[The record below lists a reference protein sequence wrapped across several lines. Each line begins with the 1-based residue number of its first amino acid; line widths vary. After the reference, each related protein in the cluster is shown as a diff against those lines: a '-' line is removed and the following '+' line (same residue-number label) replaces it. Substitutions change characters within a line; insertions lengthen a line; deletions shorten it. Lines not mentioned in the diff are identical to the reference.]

1 MGLDIL
7 AFVVPIILILVVVVI
22 FLSFVPLGLWISAI
36 SAGVKVSIFSL
47 VGMRLRRVRADKI
60 IRPLIK
66 AQKAGMNVNA
76 NQLESHL
83 LSGGRVDNV
92 VDALIA
98 AHRANLDLSF
108 ERAAAIDLAGRN
120 VFEAVRMSVTPKI
133 IETPWISA
141 VAIDGIEVKVIAKVT
156 VRANLARLV
165 GGAGE
170 ETIIARVGEGIVTTV
185 GSSQSHKS
193 VLENPDLISRTVLAK
208 GLDSGDMLL
217 KAEVEITDEDTFAT
231 IHDKMAVTG
240 ANLLLDTLDQLEA
253 GTLERIPQDHD
264 AATYVP
270 MITKETGHIDWSKNR
285 QDIINLIRGLNP
297 VPAAYTI
304 YEEEVLKIFGASLS
318 DVQANS
324 AANGEIVAVVKKGFV
339 VKCGDGCLLIT
350 EVQARGG
357 KRMMTDAYL
366 RGHAMKEGILLQ

>member
-1 MGLDIL
+1 MRVIFMGTPDFAVPSLEAL
-7 AFVVPIILILVVVVI
+7 LTKHEVVLVVTQPDKPKGRGKKMVPTPVKACALEHGI
-22 FLSFVPLGLWISAI
+22 PVLQPEKVKEPEFVEQ
-36 SAGVKVSIFSL
+36 
-47 VGMRLRRVRADKI
+47 LRS
-60 IRPLIK
+60 
-66 AQKAGMNVNA
+66 N
-76 NQLESHL
+76 E
-83 LSGGRVDNV
+83 
-92 VDALIA
+92 
-98 AHRANLDLSF
+98 
-108 ERAAAIDLAGRN
+108 
-120 VFEAVRMSVTPKI
+120 
-133 IETPWISA
+133 
-141 VAIDGIEVKVIAKVT
+141 
-156 VRANLARLV
+156 
-165 GGAGE
+165 
-170 ETIIARVGEGIVTTV
+170 
-185 GSSQSHKS
+185 
-193 VLENPDLISRTVLAK
+193 PDLIAVTAFGQILSEPILEMPKYGCINVHGSLLPKYRGAAPMQWSIIDGEKVTGITTMYMAK

-264 AATYVP
+264 AATYAP

-304 YEEEVLKIFGASLS
+304 YEEEVLKIFGAVIS
-318 DVQANS
+318 DVQADD

>member
-1 MGLDIL
+1 MRVIFMGTPDFAVPSLEAL
-7 AFVVPIILILVVVVI
+7 LTKHEVVLVVTQPDKPKGRGKKMVPTPVKACALEHGI
-22 FLSFVPLGLWISAI
+22 PVLQPEKVKEPEFVEQ
-36 SAGVKVSIFSL
+36 
-47 VGMRLRRVRADKI
+47 LRSY
-60 IRPLIK
+60 
-66 AQKAGMNVNA
+66 
-76 NQLESHL
+76 E
-83 LSGGRVDNV
+83 
-92 VDALIA
+92 
-98 AHRANLDLSF
+98 
-108 ERAAAIDLAGRN
+108 
-120 VFEAVRMSVTPKI
+120 
-133 IETPWISA
+133 
-141 VAIDGIEVKVIAKVT
+141 
-156 VRANLARLV
+156 
-165 GGAGE
+165 
-170 ETIIARVGEGIVTTV
+170 
-185 GSSQSHKS
+185 
-193 VLENPDLISRTVLAK
+193 PDLIAVTAFGQILSEPILEMPKYGCINVHGSLLPKYRGAAPMQWSIIDGEKVTGITTMYMAK

-264 AATYVP
+264 AATYAP

-304 YEEEVLKIFGASLS
+304 YEEEVLKIFGAVIS
-318 DVQANS
+318 DVQADD

-357 KRMMTDAYL
+357 KRIMTDAYL

>member
-1 MGLDIL
+1 MRVIFMGTPDFAVPSLEALL
-7 AFVVPIILILVVVVI
+7 AKHEVVLVVTQPDKPKGRGKKMVPTPVKACALEHGI
-22 FLSFVPLGLWISAI
+22 PVLQPEKVKEPEFVEQ
-36 SAGVKVSIFSL
+36 
-47 VGMRLRRVRADKI
+47 LRSY
-60 IRPLIK
+60 
-66 AQKAGMNVNA
+66 
-76 NQLESHL
+76 E
-83 LSGGRVDNV
+83 
-92 VDALIA
+92 
-98 AHRANLDLSF
+98 
-108 ERAAAIDLAGRN
+108 
-120 VFEAVRMSVTPKI
+120 
-133 IETPWISA
+133 
-141 VAIDGIEVKVIAKVT
+141 
-156 VRANLARLV
+156 
-165 GGAGE
+165 
-170 ETIIARVGEGIVTTV
+170 
-185 GSSQSHKS
+185 
-193 VLENPDLISRTVLAK
+193 PDLIAVTAFGQILSEPILEMPKYGCINVHGSLLPKYRGAAPMQWSIIDGEKVTGITTMYMAK

-264 AATYVP
+264 AATYAP

-304 YEEEVLKIFGASLS
+304 YEEEVLKIFGAVVS
-318 DVQANS
+318 DVQADG

-366 RGHAMKEGILLQ
+366 RGHAVKEGILLQ

>member
-1 MGLDIL
+1 MRVIFMGTPDFAVPSLEAL
-7 AFVVPIILILVVVVI
+7 LTKHEVVLVVTQPDKPKGRGKKMVPTPVKACALEHGI
-22 FLSFVPLGLWISAI
+22 PVLQPEKVKEPEFVEQ
-36 SAGVKVSIFSL
+36 
-47 VGMRLRRVRADKI
+47 LRSY
-60 IRPLIK
+60 
-66 AQKAGMNVNA
+66 
-76 NQLESHL
+76 E
-83 LSGGRVDNV
+83 
-92 VDALIA
+92 
-98 AHRANLDLSF
+98 
-108 ERAAAIDLAGRN
+108 
-120 VFEAVRMSVTPKI
+120 
-133 IETPWISA
+133 
-141 VAIDGIEVKVIAKVT
+141 
-156 VRANLARLV
+156 
-165 GGAGE
+165 
-170 ETIIARVGEGIVTTV
+170 
-185 GSSQSHKS
+185 
-193 VLENPDLISRTVLAK
+193 PDLIAVTAFGQILSEPILEMPKYGCINVHGSLLPKYRGAAPMQWSIIDGEKVTGITTMYMAK

-217 KAEVEITDEDTFAT
+217 KAEAEITDEDTFAT

-253 GTLERIPQDHD
+253 GSLERIPQDHD
-264 AATYVP
+264 AATYAP

-304 YEEEVLKIFGASLS
+304 YEEEVLKIFGAVIS
-318 DVQANS
+318 DVQADD

>member
-1 MGLDIL
+1 MRVIFMGTPDFAVPSLEAL
-7 AFVVPIILILVVVVI
+7 LTKHEVVLVVTQPDKPKGRGKKMVPTPVKACALEHGI
-22 FLSFVPLGLWISAI
+22 PVLQPEKVKEPEFVEQ
-36 SAGVKVSIFSL
+36 
-47 VGMRLRRVRADKI
+47 LRSY
-60 IRPLIK
+60 
-66 AQKAGMNVNA
+66 
-76 NQLESHL
+76 E
-83 LSGGRVDNV
+83 
-92 VDALIA
+92 
-98 AHRANLDLSF
+98 
-108 ERAAAIDLAGRN
+108 
-120 VFEAVRMSVTPKI
+120 
-133 IETPWISA
+133 
-141 VAIDGIEVKVIAKVT
+141 
-156 VRANLARLV
+156 
-165 GGAGE
+165 
-170 ETIIARVGEGIVTTV
+170 
-185 GSSQSHKS
+185 
-193 VLENPDLISRTVLAK
+193 PDLIAVTAFGQILSEPILEMPKYGCINVHGSLLPKYRGAAPMQWSIIDGEKVTGITTMYMAK

-264 AATYVP
+264 AATYAP

-304 YEEEVLKIFGASLS
+304 YEEEVLKIFGAVIS
-318 DVQANS
+318 DVQADD

-339 VKCGDGCLLIT
+339 VKCGDGCLRIT

>member
-1 MGLDIL
+1 MKIVFMGTPEFAVPCLERLIQDGHEVSGVFTQPDKPKGRGKKMVPTPVKACALEHGIPVL
-7 AFVVPIILILVVVVI
+7 QPEKVKEPEFVEQ
-22 FLSFVPLGLWISAI
+22 
-36 SAGVKVSIFSL
+36 
-47 VGMRLRRVRADKI
+47 LRSY
-60 IRPLIK
+60 
-66 AQKAGMNVNA
+66 
-76 NQLESHL
+76 E
-83 LSGGRVDNV
+83 
-92 VDALIA
+92 
-98 AHRANLDLSF
+98 
-108 ERAAAIDLAGRN
+108 
-120 VFEAVRMSVTPKI
+120 
-133 IETPWISA
+133 
-141 VAIDGIEVKVIAKVT
+141 
-156 VRANLARLV
+156 
-165 GGAGE
+165 
-170 ETIIARVGEGIVTTV
+170 
-185 GSSQSHKS
+185 
-193 VLENPDLISRTVLAK
+193 PDLIAVTAFGQILSEPILEMPKYGCINVHGSLLPKYRGAAPMQWSIIDGEKVTGITTMYMAK

-264 AATYVP
+264 AATYAP

-285 QDIINLIRGLNP
+285 QDIINLI
-297 VPAAYTI
+297 
-304 YEEEVLKIFGASLS
+304 S
-318 DVQANS
+318 DVQADS

>member
-1 MGLDIL
+1 MRVIFMGTPDFAVPSLEAL
-7 AFVVPIILILVVVVI
+7 LTKHEVVLVVTQPDKPKGRGKKMVPTPVKACALEHGI
-22 FLSFVPLGLWISAI
+22 PVLQPEKVKEPEFVEQ
-36 SAGVKVSIFSL
+36 
-47 VGMRLRRVRADKI
+47 LRSY
-60 IRPLIK
+60 
-66 AQKAGMNVNA
+66 
-76 NQLESHL
+76 E
-83 LSGGRVDNV
+83 
-92 VDALIA
+92 
-98 AHRANLDLSF
+98 
-108 ERAAAIDLAGRN
+108 
-120 VFEAVRMSVTPKI
+120 
-133 IETPWISA
+133 
-141 VAIDGIEVKVIAKVT
+141 
-156 VRANLARLV
+156 
-165 GGAGE
+165 
-170 ETIIARVGEGIVTTV
+170 
-185 GSSQSHKS
+185 
-193 VLENPDLISRTVLAK
+193 PDLIAVTAFGQILSEPILEMPKYGCINVHGSLLPKYRGAAPMQWSIIDGEKVTGITTMYMAK
-208 GLDSGDMLL
+208 DLDSGDMLL

-264 AATYVP
+264 AATYAP

-304 YEEEVLKIFGASLS
+304 YEEEVLKIFGAVIS
-318 DVQANS
+318 DVQADG

>member
-1 MGLDIL
+1 MRVIFMGTPDFAVPSLEAL
-7 AFVVPIILILVVVVI
+7 LTKHEVVLVVTQPDKPKGRGKKMVPTPVKACALEHSI
-22 FLSFVPLGLWISAI
+22 PVLQPEKVKEPEFVEQ
-36 SAGVKVSIFSL
+36 
-47 VGMRLRRVRADKI
+47 LRSY
-60 IRPLIK
+60 
-66 AQKAGMNVNA
+66 
-76 NQLESHL
+76 E
-83 LSGGRVDNV
+83 
-92 VDALIA
+92 
-98 AHRANLDLSF
+98 
-108 ERAAAIDLAGRN
+108 
-120 VFEAVRMSVTPKI
+120 
-133 IETPWISA
+133 
-141 VAIDGIEVKVIAKVT
+141 
-156 VRANLARLV
+156 
-165 GGAGE
+165 
-170 ETIIARVGEGIVTTV
+170 
-185 GSSQSHKS
+185 
-193 VLENPDLISRTVLAK
+193 PDLIAVTAFGQILSEPILEMPKYGCINVHGSLLPKYRGAAPMQWSIIDGEKVTGITTMYMAK

-264 AATYVP
+264 AATYAP

>member
-1 MGLDIL
+1 MRVIFMGTPDFAVPSLEAL
-7 AFVVPIILILVVVVI
+7 LTKHEVVLVVTQPDKPKGRGKKMVPTPVKACALEHGI
-22 FLSFVPLGLWISAI
+22 PVLQPEKVKEPEFVEQ
-36 SAGVKVSIFSL
+36 
-47 VGMRLRRVRADKI
+47 LRSY
-60 IRPLIK
+60 
-66 AQKAGMNVNA
+66 
-76 NQLESHL
+76 E
-83 LSGGRVDNV
+83 
-92 VDALIA
+92 
-98 AHRANLDLSF
+98 
-108 ERAAAIDLAGRN
+108 
-120 VFEAVRMSVTPKI
+120 
-133 IETPWISA
+133 
-141 VAIDGIEVKVIAKVT
+141 
-156 VRANLARLV
+156 
-165 GGAGE
+165 
-170 ETIIARVGEGIVTTV
+170 
-185 GSSQSHKS
+185 
-193 VLENPDLISRTVLAK
+193 PDLIAVTAFGQILSEPILEMPKYGCINVHGSLLPKYRGAAPMQWSIIDGEKVTGITTMYMAK

-264 AATYVP
+264 AATYAP

-304 YEEEVLKIFGASLS
+304 YEEGVLKIFGAALS
-318 DVQANS
+318 DVQADS

>member
-1 MGLDIL
+1 MRVIFMGTPDFAVPSLEAL
-7 AFVVPIILILVVVVI
+7 LTKHEVVLVVTQPDKPKGRGKKMVPTPVKACALEHGI
-22 FLSFVPLGLWISAI
+22 PVLQPEKVKEPEFVEQ
-36 SAGVKVSIFSL
+36 
-47 VGMRLRRVRADKI
+47 LRSY
-60 IRPLIK
+60 
-66 AQKAGMNVNA
+66 
-76 NQLESHL
+76 E
-83 LSGGRVDNV
+83 
-92 VDALIA
+92 
-98 AHRANLDLSF
+98 
-108 ERAAAIDLAGRN
+108 
-120 VFEAVRMSVTPKI
+120 
-133 IETPWISA
+133 
-141 VAIDGIEVKVIAKVT
+141 
-156 VRANLARLV
+156 
-165 GGAGE
+165 
-170 ETIIARVGEGIVTTV
+170 
-185 GSSQSHKS
+185 
-193 VLENPDLISRTVLAK
+193 PDLIAVTAFGQILSEPILEMPKYGCINVHGSLLPKYRGAAPMQWSIIDGEKVTGITTMYMAK

-264 AATYVP
+264 AATYAP

-304 YEEEVLKIFGASLS
+304 YEEEVLKIFGAVIS
-318 DVQANS
+318 DVQADG

>member
-1 MGLDIL
+1 MRVIFMGTPDFAVPSLEAL
-7 AFVVPIILILVVVVI
+7 LTKHEVVLVVTQPDKPKGRGKKMVPTPVKACALEHGI
-22 FLSFVPLGLWISAI
+22 PVLQPEKVKEPEFVEQ
-36 SAGVKVSIFSL
+36 
-47 VGMRLRRVRADKI
+47 LRSY
-60 IRPLIK
+60 
-66 AQKAGMNVNA
+66 
-76 NQLESHL
+76 E
-83 LSGGRVDNV
+83 
-92 VDALIA
+92 
-98 AHRANLDLSF
+98 
-108 ERAAAIDLAGRN
+108 
-120 VFEAVRMSVTPKI
+120 
-133 IETPWISA
+133 
-141 VAIDGIEVKVIAKVT
+141 
-156 VRANLARLV
+156 
-165 GGAGE
+165 
-170 ETIIARVGEGIVTTV
+170 
-185 GSSQSHKS
+185 
-193 VLENPDLISRTVLAK
+193 PDLIAVTAFGQILSEPILEMPKYGCINVHGSLLPKYRGAAPMQWSIIDGEKVTGITTMYMAK

-264 AATYVP
+264 AATYAP

-304 YEEEVLKIFGASLS
+304 YKEEVLKIFGAVIS
-318 DVQANS
+318 DVQADD

>member
-1 MGLDIL
+1 MRVIFMGTPDFAVPSLEAL
-7 AFVVPIILILVVVVI
+7 LTKHEVVLVVTQPDKPKGRGKKMVPTPVKACALEHGI
-22 FLSFVPLGLWISAI
+22 PVLQPEKVKEPEFVEQ
-36 SAGVKVSIFSL
+36 
-47 VGMRLRRVRADKI
+47 LRSY
-60 IRPLIK
+60 
-66 AQKAGMNVNA
+66 
-76 NQLESHL
+76 E
-83 LSGGRVDNV
+83 
-92 VDALIA
+92 
-98 AHRANLDLSF
+98 
-108 ERAAAIDLAGRN
+108 
-120 VFEAVRMSVTPKI
+120 
-133 IETPWISA
+133 
-141 VAIDGIEVKVIAKVT
+141 
-156 VRANLARLV
+156 
-165 GGAGE
+165 
-170 ETIIARVGEGIVTTV
+170 
-185 GSSQSHKS
+185 
-193 VLENPDLISRTVLAK
+193 PDLIAVTAFGQILSEPILEMPKYGCINVHGSLLPKYRGAAPMQWSIIDGEKVTGITTMYMAK

-264 AATYVP
+264 AATYAP

-297 VPAAYTI
+297 VPASYTI
-304 YEEEVLKIFGASLS
+304 YEEEVLKIFGAVIS
-318 DVQANS
+318 DVQADD

>member
-1 MGLDIL
+1 MRVIFMGTPDFAVPSLEAL
-7 AFVVPIILILVVVVI
+7 LTKHEVVLVVTQPDKPKGRGKKMVPTPVKACALEHGI
-22 FLSFVPLGLWISAI
+22 PVLQPEKVKEPEFVEQ
-36 SAGVKVSIFSL
+36 
-47 VGMRLRRVRADKI
+47 LRSY
-60 IRPLIK
+60 
-66 AQKAGMNVNA
+66 
-76 NQLESHL
+76 E
-83 LSGGRVDNV
+83 
-92 VDALIA
+92 
-98 AHRANLDLSF
+98 
-108 ERAAAIDLAGRN
+108 
-120 VFEAVRMSVTPKI
+120 
-133 IETPWISA
+133 
-141 VAIDGIEVKVIAKVT
+141 
-156 VRANLARLV
+156 
-165 GGAGE
+165 
-170 ETIIARVGEGIVTTV
+170 
-185 GSSQSHKS
+185 
-193 VLENPDLISRTVLAK
+193 PDLIAVTAFGQILSEPILEMPKYGCINVHGSLLPKYRGAAPMQWSIIDGEKVTGITTMYMAK

-264 AATYVP
+264 AATYAP

-304 YEEEVLKIFGASLS
+304 YEEEVLKIFGAVVS
-318 DVQANS
+318 DVQADD

>member
-1 MGLDIL
+1 MRVIFMGTPDFAVPSLEAL
-7 AFVVPIILILVVVVI
+7 LTKHEVVLVVTQPDKPKGRGKKMVPTPVKACALEHGI
-22 FLSFVPLGLWISAI
+22 PVLQPEKVKEPEFVEQ
-36 SAGVKVSIFSL
+36 
-47 VGMRLRRVRADKI
+47 LRSY
-60 IRPLIK
+60 
-66 AQKAGMNVNA
+66 
-76 NQLESHL
+76 E
-83 LSGGRVDNV
+83 
-92 VDALIA
+92 
-98 AHRANLDLSF
+98 
-108 ERAAAIDLAGRN
+108 
-120 VFEAVRMSVTPKI
+120 
-133 IETPWISA
+133 
-141 VAIDGIEVKVIAKVT
+141 
-156 VRANLARLV
+156 
-165 GGAGE
+165 
-170 ETIIARVGEGIVTTV
+170 
-185 GSSQSHKS
+185 
-193 VLENPDLISRTVLAK
+193 PDLIAVTAFGQILSEPILEMPKYGCINVHGSLLPKYRGAAPMQWSIIDGEKVTGITTMYMAK
-208 GLDSGDMLL
+208 GLDIGDMLL

-264 AATYVP
+264 AATYAP

-304 YEEEVLKIFGASLS
+304 YEEEVLKIFGAALS
-318 DVQANS
+318 DVQADS

>member
-1 MGLDIL
+1 MRVIFMGTPDFAVPSLEAL
-7 AFVVPIILILVVVVI
+7 LTKHEVVLVVTQPDKPKGRGKKMVPTPVKACALEHGI
-22 FLSFVPLGLWISAI
+22 PVLQPEKVKEPEFVEQ
-36 SAGVKVSIFSL
+36 
-47 VGMRLRRVRADKI
+47 LRSY
-60 IRPLIK
+60 
-66 AQKAGMNVNA
+66 
-76 NQLESHL
+76 E
-83 LSGGRVDNV
+83 
-92 VDALIA
+92 
-98 AHRANLDLSF
+98 
-108 ERAAAIDLAGRN
+108 
-120 VFEAVRMSVTPKI
+120 
-133 IETPWISA
+133 
-141 VAIDGIEVKVIAKVT
+141 
-156 VRANLARLV
+156 
-165 GGAGE
+165 
-170 ETIIARVGEGIVTTV
+170 
-185 GSSQSHKS
+185 
-193 VLENPDLISRTVLAK
+193 PDLIAVTAFGQILSEPILEMPKYGCINVHGSLLPKYRGAAPMQWSIIDGEKVTGITTMYMAK

-264 AATYVP
+264 AATYAP

-304 YEEEVLKIFGASLS
+304 YEEEVLKIFGAVIS
-318 DVQANS
+318 DVQADD
-324 AANGEIVAVVKKGFV
+324 AANGEIVAMVKKGFV

>member
-1 MGLDIL
+1 MRVIFMGTPDFAVPSLEAL
-7 AFVVPIILILVVVVI
+7 LTKHEVVLVVTQPDKPKGRGKKMVPTPVKACALEHGI
-22 FLSFVPLGLWISAI
+22 PVLQPEKVKEPEFVEQ
-36 SAGVKVSIFSL
+36 
-47 VGMRLRRVRADKI
+47 LRSY
-60 IRPLIK
+60 
-66 AQKAGMNVNA
+66 
-76 NQLESHL
+76 E
-83 LSGGRVDNV
+83 
-92 VDALIA
+92 
-98 AHRANLDLSF
+98 
-108 ERAAAIDLAGRN
+108 
-120 VFEAVRMSVTPKI
+120 
-133 IETPWISA
+133 
-141 VAIDGIEVKVIAKVT
+141 
-156 VRANLARLV
+156 
-165 GGAGE
+165 
-170 ETIIARVGEGIVTTV
+170 
-185 GSSQSHKS
+185 
-193 VLENPDLISRTVLAK
+193 PDLIAVTAFGQILSEPILEMPKYGCINVHGSLLPKYRGAAPMQWSIIDGEKVTGITTMYMAK

-264 AATYVP
+264 AATYAP

-324 AANGEIVAVVKKGFV
+324 AANGEIVAVVKKGLV